1 MMDKIKYYSQKKV
14 AETYLDE
21 RYSGKS
27 GSYINKRE
35 LSAVKSILPSKGSVL
50 DVACGVG
57 RLSVLF
63 QSPNYMVTGLDS
75 SKEMLKKCPYKSKKI
90 GNALKLPFKDNS
102 FDLLITTRFLH
113 HYENP
118 EIFLK
123 EFKRVIKQGG
133 SIIFETYRWSLK
145 KYYFN
150 RNKGGKIYIHQD
162 KKINK
167 ILNNL
172 NLQLKS
178 KKSILLF
185 SPFIYKHLPYFM
197 IEPLNSIEKYISNR
211 LRYSVFWRVVKE

>member
-1 MMDKIKYYSQKKV
+1 MDKIEYYSQKEV

-27 GSYINKRE
+27 GSYINRRE
-35 LSAVKSILPSKGSVL
+35 LSAMKSILPSKGSVL

-57 RLSVLF
+57 RLGVLF
-63 QSPNYMVTGLDS
+63 QSPTYKVTGLDS
-75 SKEMLKKCPYKSKKI
+75 SEEMLKKCSYKSKKI

-102 FDLLITTRFLH
+102 FDILITTRFLH

-145 KYYFN
+145 RYYFK
-150 RNKGGKIYIHQD
+150 RNKGGKIYIHPD
-162 KKINK
+162 KKMNT

-172 NLQLKS
+172 HLQLKS

-197 IEPLNSIEKYISNR
+197 IWLLNSIERYTGNR
-211 LRYSVFWRVVKE
+211 LRYSVFWRVIKQ